1 MRDAI
6 TRYDEL
12 IDQAIALGHSCIAFT
27 EHDCVSNAIK
37 IQKYYHKI
45 KEKHPDFKVIL
56 GNEIY
61 LCHDELDK
69 EHYNKGEDKFF
80 HFILL
85 AKDAIGHQ
93 QIREI
98 STRAW
103 MRSWMDGKMRRV
115 PTHYQDLIDIIGKNP
130 GHVIGSSACL
140 GGFLPTLILKGKNEP
155 NIDITPVIHSWLNKI
170 LGIFG
175 KDNFY
180 FELQPPAKKD
190 NEQDYVNQYIYNLS
204 KEYNIP
210 FIITTDTHYLK
221 KEDAFIHKAYLNS
234 QNGEREVDSFYAT
247 TYLMDTNEIEN
258 YFSISNIDVSLAYQT
273 IQNIADQCE
282 DYDLTRPLK
291 IPRLPWK
298 SAKFSYLTF
307 ESKWYDLIP
316 MVKQFMNSDYD
327 GDKLLVN
334 LIIEKIHSDER
345 LQNQATYD
353 AVNTCLQMTWESSE
367 VNKTHWSAYFLN
379 LQKIIDVCWEA
390 GTIVGPGRGS
400 GVGFIL
406 LYLLDI
412 TQINPL
418 WETTRT
424 FPWRFLNPSR
434 VSVLDVDVDIEG
446 SRRGEVLNKLRQVY
460 GQDKVANVITFGSE
474 KSKSAILTA
483 ARGLGIDSDEAQYI
497 SSLIPAD
504 RGQIRT
510 LSQCYYGDKDNDFK
524 PVSQF
529 VNAMNNNPELWRVA
543 QKIEGLVCRSGIH
556 AGGVIFVDE
565 PFTNTTALMR
575 APDGTI
581 ITAYDLHDSE
591 DCSLI
596 KYDLL
601 SVEALDKIHICLDLL
616 RDYNLIPDGTIKERY
631 DKILNIYTIN
641 RTDQNMWHKVW
652 NHEILS
658 LFQMEKQSG
667 IKGIATLKPTS
678 VDDLSVLNSTIR
690 LMAQEG
696 ADEMPTDKLA
706 RFKADPKAWDR
717 ELAQWGLGPLE
728 KSILEPILKSS
739 YGLCITQEQFME
751 LVQLPELGGFS
762 LTWADKLRKSI
773 AKKNPA
779 AFDALT
785 EEFYATTKEKHI
797 KENFAKYVWQVL
809 ISMSKGYGFNAS
821 HTLAYSLIA
830 LQEMNLATRFPIIY
844 WNCACLINDSG
855 TSVDDD
861 ETCIDYD
868 ELKDEKDKAN
878 TDYEKLARGIGKM
891 KDFGVQINLV
901 DINKSG
907 FTFVPDAE
915 TNTIYC
921 GLKSMLNIND
931 DIVNQIIENRPY
943 SSPKDFYQKVKP
955 KRQAMISL
963 IKGGAFDSMME
974 REDCMIWY
982 IWETCDKKN
991 KLTLQNMPTLI
1002 NYNLLPTDT
1011 EEQKLAFRI
1020 YEFNKYLKAMCKNNQ
1035 YPTHYI
1041 LDTRA
1046 IDFLVEIKCD
1056 DHMEMIGQDLGI
1068 GIKVWDKIYQ
1078 KKMDVFREWLKANH
1092 DDILQKLNSI
1102 IFYEDWKKYIK
1113 KNNYS
1118 AWEMEVLCFYY
1129 HDHELK
1135 KANLNKYGIQNF
1147 FDLPKEPEIEY
1158 SYTIKDKTINIY
1170 QLHRICGTCI
1180 TKNKAKSIV
1189 TLLTPN
1195 GVVDVK
1201 FNKEHFSLFDKQISE
1216 KQENGKKKV
1225 MERSFFQRGSMIV
1238 VTGIRSDDMF
1248 ICKKYKNTPGHRLYK
1263 IEDVAPNGDLTL
1275 RGERYKG
1282 EMEEDEL

>member
-1 MRDAI
+1 M
-6 TRYDEL
+6 
-12 IDQAIALGHSCIAFT
+12 
-27 EHDCVSNAIK
+27 
-37 IQKYYHKI
+37 
-45 KEKHPDFKVIL
+45 
-56 GNEIY
+56 
-61 LCHDELDK
+61 
-69 EHYNKGEDKFF
+69 
-80 HFILL
+80 
-85 AKDAIGHQ
+85 
-93 QIREI
+93 
-98 STRAW
+98 
-103 MRSWMDGKMRRV
+103 
-115 PTHYQDLIDIIGKNP
+115 
-130 GHVIGSSACL
+130 
-140 GGFLPTLILKGKNEP
+140 
-155 NIDITPVIHSWLNKI
+155 
-170 LGIFG
+170 
-175 KDNFY
+175 
-180 FELQPPAKKD
+180 
-190 NEQDYVNQYIYNLS
+190 
-204 KEYNIP
+204 
-210 FIITTDTHYLK
+210 
-221 KEDAFIHKAYLNS
+221 
-234 QNGEREVDSFYAT
+234 
-247 TYLMDTNEIEN
+247 
-258 YFSISNIDVSLAYQT
+258 
-273 IQNIADQCE
+273 
-282 DYDLTRPLK
+282 
-291 IPRLPWK
+291 
-298 SAKFSYLTF
+298 
-307 ESKWYDLIP
+307 
-316 MVKQFMNSDYD
+316 
-327 GDKLLVN
+327 
-334 LIIEKIHSDER
+334 
-345 LQNQATYD
+345 
-353 AVNTCLQMTWESSE
+353 
-367 VNKTHWSAYFLN
+367 
-379 LQKIIDVCWEA
+379 
-390 GTIVGPGRGS
+390 
-400 GVGFIL
+400 
-406 LYLLDI
+406 
-412 TQINPL
+412 
-418 WETTRT
+418 
-424 FPWRFLNPSR
+424 
-434 VSVLDVDVDIEG
+434 
-446 SRRGEVLNKLRQVY
+446 
-460 GQDKVANVITFGSE
+460 
-474 KSKSAILTA
+474 
-483 ARGLGIDSDEAQYI
+483 
-497 SSLIPAD
+497 
-504 RGQIRT
+504 
-510 LSQCYYGDKDNDFK
+510 
-524 PVSQF
+524 
-529 VNAMNNNPELWRVA
+529 
-543 QKIEGLVCRSGIH
+543 
-556 AGGVIFVDE
+556 
-565 PFTNTTALMR
+565 
-575 APDGTI
+575 
-581 ITAYDLHDSE
+581 
-591 DCSLI
+591 
-596 KYDLL
+596 
-601 SVEALDKIHICLDLL
+601 
-616 RDYNLIPDGTIKERY
+616 RDYNLISDGTIKERY

-728 KSILEPILKSS
+728 KAILEPILKSS

-861 ETCIDYD
+861 EMCIDYD

-931 DIVNQIIENRPY
+931 DIINQIIENRPY

-1011 EEQKLAFRI
+1011 EEQKMAFRI
-1020 YEFNKYLKAMCKNNQ
+1020 YEFNKYLKAMCKNKQ
-1035 YPTHYI
+1035 YPTYYI

-1056 DHMEMIGQDLGI
+1056 NYMEMVDKDLGI

-1147 FDLPKEPEIEY
+1147 FDLPKEPEVEY
-1158 SYTIKDKTINIY
+1158 SYPIKDKIINIY
-1170 QLHRICGTCI
+1170 KLHKICGTCI
-1180 TKNKAKSIV
+1180 AKNKAKSTV

>member
-1 MRDAI
+1 
-6 TRYDEL
+6 
-12 IDQAIALGHSCIAFT
+12 
-27 EHDCVSNAIK
+27 
-37 IQKYYHKI
+37 
-45 KEKHPDFKVIL
+45 
-56 GNEIY
+56 
-61 LCHDELDK
+61 
-69 EHYNKGEDKFF
+69 
-80 HFILL
+80 
-85 AKDAIGHQ
+85 
-93 QIREI
+93 
-98 STRAW
+98 
-103 MRSWMDGKMRRV
+103 
-115 PTHYQDLIDIIGKNP
+115 
-130 GHVIGSSACL
+130 
-140 GGFLPTLILKGKNEP
+140 
-155 NIDITPVIHSWLNKI
+155 
-170 LGIFG
+170 
-175 KDNFY
+175 
-180 FELQPPAKKD
+180 
-190 NEQDYVNQYIYNLS
+190 
-204 KEYNIP
+204 
-210 FIITTDTHYLK
+210 
-221 KEDAFIHKAYLNS
+221 
-234 QNGEREVDSFYAT
+234 
-247 TYLMDTNEIEN
+247 
-258 YFSISNIDVSLAYQT
+258 
-273 IQNIADQCE
+273 
-282 DYDLTRPLK
+282 
-291 IPRLPWK
+291 
-298 SAKFSYLTF
+298 
-307 ESKWYDLIP
+307 
-316 MVKQFMNSDYD
+316 
-327 GDKLLVN
+327 
-334 LIIEKIHSDER
+334 
-345 LQNQATYD
+345 
-353 AVNTCLQMTWESSE
+353 
-367 VNKTHWSAYFLN
+367 
-379 LQKIIDVCWEA
+379 
-390 GTIVGPGRGS
+390 
-400 GVGFIL
+400 
-406 LYLLDI
+406 
-412 TQINPL
+412 
-418 WETTRT
+418 
-424 FPWRFLNPSR
+424 
-434 VSVLDVDVDIEG
+434 
-446 SRRGEVLNKLRQVY
+446 
-460 GQDKVANVITFGSE
+460 
-474 KSKSAILTA
+474 
-483 ARGLGIDSDEAQYI
+483 
-497 SSLIPAD
+497 
-504 RGQIRT
+504 
-510 LSQCYYGDKDNDFK
+510 
-524 PVSQF
+524 
-529 VNAMNNNPELWRVA
+529 
-543 QKIEGLVCRSGIH
+543 
-556 AGGVIFVDE
+556 
-565 PFTNTTALMR
+565 
-575 APDGTI
+575 
-581 ITAYDLHDSE
+581 
-591 DCSLI
+591 
-596 KYDLL
+596 
-601 SVEALDKIHICLDLL
+601 
-616 RDYNLIPDGTIKERY
+616 
-631 DKILNIYTIN
+631 
-641 RTDQNMWHKVW
+641 
-652 NHEILS
+652 
-658 LFQMEKQSG
+658 
-667 IKGIATLKPTS
+667 
-678 VDDLSVLNSTIR
+678 
-690 LMAQEG
+690 
-696 ADEMPTDKLA
+696 
-706 RFKADPKAWDR
+706 
-717 ELAQWGLGPLE
+717 
-728 KSILEPILKSS
+728 
-739 YGLCITQEQFME
+739 ME

-901 DINKSG
+901 DINTSG

-991 KLTLQNMPTLI
+991 RLTLQNMPTLI

-1056 DHMEMIGQDLGI
+1056 DHMEMIAQDLGI

-1129 HDHELK
+1129 HEHELK
-1135 KANLNKYGIQNF
+1135 EANLNKYGIQNF